1 MKCERSKL
9 LMKDRDLELSID
21 SKDDGVWLHFKV
33 GGLYSSVNL
42 PMHFG
47 GRKGIVDHTIQEWC
61 ETYALFC
68 KKTPATG
75 KETDDAR

>member
-68 KKTPATG
+68 KRNTPATG
-75 KETDDAR
+75 KGE